1 MLKELKISV
10 IIHLLMQLMKK
21 GISRIGKTA
30 MQKYV
35 YFIQEFGVNL
45 NYRYEMYYYGPYCF
59 ELSNDLDLLNMLGVI
74 SIEDS
79 PTTYGYSIKL
89 LDTAD
94 KYSDN
99 IGTEAQDILE
109 TYQSGFDKLLEIFGN
124 CSTRQLE
131 LYATMHFVDSILK
144 KKGKVA
150 DAESVIR
157 EVKFLKPKYSTD
169 ECEAVY
175 QYLSENFGWR

>member
-1 MLKELKISV
+1 
-10 IIHLLMQLMKK
+10 MQLMKK

-35 YFIQEFGVNL
+35 YFLQEFGVNL

-74 SIEDS
+74 AIEDS

-89 LDTAD
+89 LDNTD
-94 KYSDN
+94 KYLKQ
-99 IGTEAQDILE
+99 TEEQDILE
-109 TYQSGFDKLLEIFGN
+109 TCQSGFNKLLELLGN

-131 LYATMHFVDSILK
+131 LYATIHFVDRILK
-144 KKGKVA
+144 KRGKNDDA
-150 DAESVIR
+150 DSVIH

-169 ECEAVY
+169 ECEEAY